1 MTDSSK
7 TTEQSQ
13 TSQTNP
19 FAPAMPLVNSL
30 ISQYGGLNPGVTANQ
45 GGALTSLNNSVS
57 NLPNFGNTGASSVNN
72 IFSSANSAPQVG
84 MLNNAYSTLQGNLG
98 ATASGANLDP
108 YSTPGFGDAL
118 KTTMDDITNRTKGV
132 YAASGR
138 DPSGAGSFAQSLGRG
153 LTQGV
158 APTIASQYNQNY
170 GNMVNANNQLF
181 SGAGGTASAINNLR
195 SGDTATSLA
204 GLTGASAIPGL
215 YSQPATAQLGAANAQ
230 YSQPYQNLAQ
240 LLQPTTALAGLG
252 SNSTG
257 TGQSVQTSTPSLL
270 STIGTGISGAGALA
284 GMAPGIGSL
293 MSALG
298 PLAMFS
304 DARLKQDAAPV
315 GKLNDGQTVWSYKYR
330 SDPTPRIG
338 LMAQET
344 LKHAPE
350 AVHDI
355 GGFLAVN
362 YEAATRKS
370 RHMGQVGRLAA

>member
-7 TTEQSQ
+7 TTQQSQSSQ
-13 TSQTNP
+13 TSP
-19 FAPAMPLVNSL
+19 WAPAMPLVNSL
-30 ISQYGGLNPGVTANQ
+30 FSQYGGLNPGVTANQ
-45 GGALTSLNNSVS
+45 GGALTNLNNSVS
-57 NLPNFGNTGASSVNN
+57 NLPNFGDTGASSVNN
-72 IFSSANSAPQVG
+72 IFSSAGSAPQVG

-98 ATASGANLDP
+98 GTASGANLNP

-118 KTTMDDITNRTKGV
+118 KTAMDDITNRTKGV

-158 APTIASQYNQNY
+158 APTIAGQYNTNY
-170 GNMVNANNQLF
+170 GNMVNANNSLF
-181 SGAGGTASAINNLR
+181 SGAGSTASAINNLR
-195 SGDTATSLA
+195 SGDTATALA

-240 LLQPTTALAGLG
+240 LLQPSMALAGLG

-257 TGQSVQTSTPSLL
+257 TGQSQQTSTPSLL

-304 DARLKQDAAPV
+304 DARLKEDAAPV
-315 GKLNDGQTVWSYKYR
+315 GKLNDGQTVWKYR
-330 SDPTPRIG
+330 YRGDPTPRIG
-338 LMAQET
+338 LMAHEVERA
-344 LKHAPE
+344 APE
-350 AVHDI
+350 AVHTHPS
-355 GGFLAVN
+355 GFKMVD
-362 YEAATRKS
+362 YSAATR
-370 RHMGQVGRLAA
+370 RARVGMLEAA